1 MKSIKD
7 DLGNKLPMELLKSI
21 KIPDTLIHNL
31 KIIDLFKNDVNHS
44 KLINIILILK
54 KDLKISGGY
63 KYLFNKNLI
72 TKKIFE
78 DFYSFNVLSLLS
90 LYCYYEHDIFKK
102 QMIDFADHFSQYRVV
117 NKRIKINNNNNNFK
131 PVKQTKK
138 QKVIQLMNSY
148 KLEID
153 RRVLEIDRKIKRS
166 TNLQTEQ
173 QLQKDKN
180 ELLLKF
186 KKVQRQYKNTI

>member
-1 MKSIKD
+1 M
-7 DLGNKLPMELLKSI
+7 
-21 KIPDTLIHNL
+21 
-31 KIIDLFKNDVNHS
+31 
-44 KLINIILILK
+44 
-54 KDLKISGGY
+54 
-63 KYLFNKNLI
+63 
-72 TKKIFE
+72 
-78 DFYSFNVLSLLS
+78 S

-102 QMIDFADHFSQYRVV
+102 QMFDFADHFSQYKVI
-117 NKRIKINNNNNNFK
+117 NKRIKINNNTNNFK
-131 PVKQTKK
+131 TVKQTKK

-173 QLQKDKN
+173 QLQKEKN
-180 ELLLKF
+180 DLIIKF